1 MKVCVTGAASH
12 LKEYEQEE
20 DLNADSFARIM
31 SGLRCSNPLLYSDS
45 TRNLYEVR
53 VGADGCG
60 STSMNLQSEQNNKLC
75 RQSPLAEL
83 EVADVTWDFEG
94 TVADTLSMEIQE
106 LEDRAA
112 MSETDTC
119 IVLSASSQAAAGQAV
134 IWFPLDRNDDV
145 DDRKKR
151 QTLLYVCPGRVKVV
165 KSVSD
170 LIKKMYNELPTLRED
185 GATYNVWAV
194 VMGSKSLNQQEEE
207 RTSIQLGVTH
217 GEKNQHMA
225 DSVLK
230 PSNSPG
236 NSTQVRSRVDDP
248 SQIHPSVRSPESRR
262 SRDSNNNQDVI
273 GNQSGSVVDDD
284 DATRD
289 EEPDKDKLLPVS
301 PQFSVYRDVS
311 STKPY
316 LTKSIFS
323 FGVPQ
328 KSSTE
333 LTSSEQVMDSSDDT
347 ARNTQDEIALK
358 TCAGNLEGEATA
370 ATIFG
375 EEMDSHKTVGG
386 DEVDLHDNNQLQSS
400 RSRRTVVSSSL
411 ADFTVI
417 KKECIEEETGL
428 GLGVRLQQG
437 FAWQSCDG
445 KVLRKTVLAQQPTK
459 DTGVEPKENEGL
471 TSSVS
476 RKSRGDDKE
485 AVVEEQR
492 EVDAGNEEVHDK
504 AHDGVR
510 DGDDT
515 KLEHDAGGV
524 IRSDEVQTSQH
535 ENNPQTLIK
544 VTKTEDNN
552 PGSSSHVRNESSTFT
567 NQAGDNTQV
576 SVDSPRPLD
585 KAANAS
591 SSVEVPGSVDNEN
604 PSDENGDDAVGR
616 SLEGNVPNS
625 DEKGGSFVRMA
636 AVDFPEHSES
646 TIRSE
651 KELPMQNPKP
661 VVNYRDKL
669 GARIWWEL
677 EYTAKRLEREEM
689 IERQQQARQRQGTVQ
704 QGKRVTGRHS
714 RQMKPTGWSTNNRS
728 AKQREEETVSNKNG
742 CNDQQ
747 SSGKLN
753 TTEALQISNKQA
765 HSDQSPRSFG
775 NEIPPCKSA
784 SPTRSQ
790 ERLESFKPTEVFEQ
804 MESSPIS
811 SKGEGDNT
819 TRVSAVQERHKHGEV
834 PVVCSTPDISPAGSL
849 STLSTSRE
857 RDSQKSYDQRQ
868 PSSISFSKP
877 AERESV
883 KPSFVRATVKPAS
896 TKSNNQAEDEDEALT
911 QMMWGSTR
919 TSYEQERNAGI
930 FATTKEDE
938 LLTSE
943 VAFAVPFTHRGRVP
957 MRSRRSTIIPATD
970 ESSSPSSTEH
980 SPSSCGS
987 LRPSKHHAS
996 RDLQSKLAVTTPAP
1010 VATYIALEEENNAT
1024 ISAKSREE
1032 RLKELRQKKLQKL
1045 QQARDSSLQQQKDRQ
1060 QRQMHRP
1067 LSFSNSIYTKR
1078 ASNRQLVQNA
1088 LEFTLLAGGS
1098 MEKERMLALQ
1108 ALAESTCDNFIVLL
1122 KSARELKFRAL
1133 YENHV
1138 DRDFATRIFS
1148 LLPSNS
1154 SRAPP
1159 KLESSEKISQFF
1171 KYSSAKKQFLPVPTR
1186 SFTVKTDACALVD
1199 QLVFKGKSGSALARL
1214 L

>member
-45 TRNLYEVR
+45 TRNL
-53 VGADGCG
+53 
-60 STSMNLQSEQNNKLC
+60 NLQSEQNNKLC

>member
-1 MKVCVTGAASH
+1 MVVEAHRCGQQLPKH
-12 LKEYEQEE
+12 LKL
-20 DLNADSFARIM
+20 DATVDVRK
-31 SGLRCSNPLLYSDS
+31 LL
-45 TRNLYEVR
+45 
-53 VGADGCG
+53 
-60 STSMNLQSEQNNKLC
+60 MNLQSEQNNKLC

-119 IVLSASSQAAAGQAV
+119 IVLSASSQAAGGQAV
-134 IWFPLDRNDDV
+134 IWFPQDRNDDV

-151 QTLLYVCPGRVKVV
+151 QILLYVCPGRVKVV

-225 DSVLK
+225 DSVFK

-236 NSTQVRSRVDDP
+236 NSTQVRSSVDDP

-328 KSSTE
+328 KSSTK

-358 TCAGNLEGEATA
+358 NYAGNLEGEATA

-375 EEMDSHKTVGG
+375 EEMDSHETVGG

-400 RSRRTVVSSSL
+400 RSRRTGVSSSL

-485 AVVEEQR
+485 AIVEEQR

-535 ENNPQTLIK
+535 KNHPQTLIK

-567 NQAGDNTQV
+567 NQAGDNTQA

-591 SSVEVPGSVDNEN
+591 SSVEVPGSVDSEN

-646 TIRSE
+646 TIQSE
-651 KELPMQNPKP
+651 KELSMQNPKP

-742 CNDQQ
+742 CSDQQ

-753 TTEALQISNKQA
+753 TTEALQTPYKQA
-765 HSDQSPRSFG
+765 HSDDEHAPSDLTNGNDSLKTEAIPSYRDQSPRSFG
-775 NEIPPCKSA
+775 NEIPPCKTA

-811 SKGEGDNT
+811 SKCEGDNT
-819 TRVSAVQERHKHGEV
+819 TRVSAVQERHKQGEV
-834 PVVCSTPDISPAGSL
+834 PVACSTPAISPAGSL

-883 KPSFVRATVKPAS
+883 KPSFVRATVKPVS

-919 TSYEQERNAGI
+919 TNYEQERNAGI

-980 SPSSCGS
+980 PSSCGS
-987 LRPSKHHAS
+987 LRPSNHHAS

-1122 KSARELKFRAL
+1122 KSAKELKFRAL